1 MARILII
8 TIGSRGDIQP
18 FIALGKGL
26 KAAGHEVGLRTA
38 VTYWP
43 FVEQH
48 DLRYLHMND
57 DFMRL
62 TEE

>member
-1 MARILII
+1 MDKILIV

-26 KAAGHEVGLRTA
+26 QAAGFEVGLQTSE
-38 VTYWP
+38 TYKP

-48 DLRYLHMND
+48 GLRYL
-57 DFMRL
+57 
-62 TEE
+62 